1 MTHGAKDTAPR
12 DLLHSGDLPTSTSAE
27 GRSIIDPA
35 TGAVID
41 TVPEQGR
48 DAVDEFAETD
58 LSPTVERALETSP
71 AIAAMLNAA
80 EGAFALFVNGRSV
93 PVAGVPQS
101 AAPTQTDPFP
111 AALGAAPSGRRP
123 RAEPERQTTRP
134 PGRDRGASLTD
145 NQSGAVGWRVQARGS
160 YDLDTRLVES
170 TVGFPGLAAAETW
183 NLVSD
188 ASNEAAPSGLAYFS
202 AGTAFC
208 YHTQLCRYA
217 DVRRMEIASPRL
229 VQVSDFSSSND
240 GGGVVDA
247 VDTQLFLNGS
257 LDADAASSLLIA
269 AANTCYAHRA
279 LGVAIERPT
288 AVVTTS
294 TGVSLRTF
302 NTYFAGKYE
311 AVAFRQTDRMRQ
323 SLAAFRERPADEP
336 LWSAITEAVLAP
348 LEAEAAADLRPTH
361 EELAEIRD
369 LLSARDLRA
378 ALSRDLVADWVDAI
392 AERTGTDPARDMYP
406 RLVAAVIRAVGET
419 AMEVYANA
427 DPPVAFAELLRRGFA
442 DVAAGLPER

>member
-1 MTHGAKDTAPR
+1 MALAAKDTAPR
-12 DLLHSGDLPTSTSAE
+12 DLRHSGDLPTSTSAE

-48 DAVDEFAETD
+48 DAVDAAVGKYLRGTGLAPSPVMHWAAGLHGDVTTRVYDLRVAVHVVGEFAEAD
-58 LSPTVERALETSP
+58 LSPTVERALEASP

-93 PVAGVPQS
+93 PVEGVPQS
-101 AAPTQTDPFP
+101 SAPTQTDPFLRHSAQP
-111 AALGAAPSGRRP
+111 RP
-123 RAEPERQTTRP
+123 VVGLELNPNLQTTRP

-145 NQSGAVGWRVQARGS
+145 NQSGAVGWRAQARGS

-188 ASNEAAPSGLAYFS
+188 ASNGAAPSGLAYFS

-208 YHTQLCRYA
+208 YHTRLCRYA

-229 VQVSDFSSSND
+229 VEVRDFSSSDD
-240 GGGVVDA
+240 GGGVADA

-257 LDADAASSLLIA
+257 LDADAASSLLTA
-269 AANTCYAHRA
+269 VANTCYAHRA

-294 TGVSLRTF
+294 TEVGSD
-302 NTYFAGKYE
+302 GGEKG
-311 AVAFRQTDRMRQ
+311 
-323 SLAAFRERPADEP
+323 
-336 LWSAITEAVLAP
+336 
-348 LEAEAAADLRPTH
+348 
-361 EELAEIRD
+361 
-369 LLSARDLRA
+369 
-378 ALSRDLVADWVDAI
+378 
-392 AERTGTDPARDMYP
+392 GTP
-406 RLVAAVIRAVGET
+406 RWH
-419 AMEVYANA
+419 
-427 DPPVAFAELLRRGFA
+427 
-442 DVAAGLPER
+442 